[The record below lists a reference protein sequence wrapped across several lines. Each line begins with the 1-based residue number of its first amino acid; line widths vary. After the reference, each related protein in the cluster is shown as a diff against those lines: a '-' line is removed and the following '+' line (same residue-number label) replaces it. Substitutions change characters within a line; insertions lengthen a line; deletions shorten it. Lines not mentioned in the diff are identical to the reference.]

1 MVPLVFL
8 ARPARAGIVA
18 PQLSG
23 TGFATGAR
31 GGANRRDASRL
42 RGSVAARLA
51 IAIEL
56 ARSAFHDPAH
66 HGLWRWR
73 RRVAWRRL
81 DVKDH
86 RHDRALD
93 AITKLVEHL
102 ERFVLVLDERIA
114 LPIST
119 QTDPFTEVLHLGQG
133 LHPLPVDRLQHHA
146 LLDQWHYLNAK
157 QLDLLVVSVRGSCVQ
172 VVGERLA
179 AALHHLFRNLR
190 ARRDRQVS
198 REVPN
203 KRIHVPSL
211 GGPALS

>member
-1 MVPLVFL
+1 MAPLVFL
-8 ARPARAGIVA
+8 ARPAPAGIVA

-42 RGSVAARLA
+42 RCSVAARLA

-66 HGLWRWR
+66 HRLRRWR
-73 RRVAWRRL
+73 RRVARRRL

-93 AITKLVEHL
+93 ALTKLVEHL

-114 LPIST
+114 LPEARRPTPSRKCSICVRYSIHCRSIVCSITLFST
-119 QTDPFTEVLHLGQG
+119 SGITSTPNRPTCTFY
-133 LHPLPVDRLQHHA
+133 A
-146 LLDQWHYLNAK
+146 Y
-157 QLDLLVVSVRGSCVQ
+157 
-172 VVGERLA
+172 
-179 AALHHLFRNLR
+179 AALFF
-190 ARRDRQVS
+190 
-198 REVPN
+198 
-203 KRIHVPSL
+203 
-211 GGPALS
+211 